1 MTTEKN
7 FEQLLDEYFAAIPKQ
22 GDRVT
27 GEVISVEHNAVRV
40 DINGVMTG
48 VVRGPNLFRESRE
61 YGDVEVGDKVEAIVI
76 EQENEE
82 GEMEL
87 SFRAA
92 GQDRVWDRVRKLE
105 DEGMTV
111 EAKVM
116 NANKGGLMM
125 KVGALAGF
133 LPVSQLAPEN
143 YPRVPGG
150 NKKRILEK
158 LKEFIGETM
167 EIKVI
172 DVDEEED
179 KLIVSEKAV
188 WEDEQKAV
196 LESYDVGDTVEGEVS
211 ALTSFGAFVKFG
223 EGLEGLVHISE
234 IVWKRIDHPK
244 DVLSVGDQVEAKII
258 DIEDSK
264 IYLSMKQLKDD
275 PWSNVNEKYQE
286 GQEVTGEIHKIEPFG
301 LMVKLDDEIHGLAH
315 ISKLSEDSL
324 SVKEMKSIYN
334 VGDSEEF
341 EILNIEP
348 DEHRL
353 GLKKKGV
360 EIEDEDEDESEDE
373 EEDEQSQDGETS
385 GEDSELEEASDKN
398 EDSKEGKQEKE
409 QEDSDKEDEPEKET
423 EQENEKDD

>member
-1 MTTEKN
+1 MASDQK
-7 FEQLLDEYFAAIPKQ
+7 FEELLDEYFAAIPKP

-27 GEVISVEHNAVRV
+27 GEVISVDHNSVRV

-48 VVRGPNLFRESRE
+48 VVRGPHLFRESRE
-61 YGDVEVGDKVEAIVI
+61 YGDVDVGDTVEAVVI

-87 SFRAA
+87 SFREA
-92 GQDRVWDRVRKLE
+92 GQDRVWDRARKLE
-105 DEGMTV
+105 EEGLTV
-111 EAKVM
+111 ESKVM

-133 LPVSQLAPEN
+133 LPVSQLAPEH

-158 LKEFIGETM
+158 LKEFIGETL

-172 DVDEEED
+172 DVDEEEE

-196 LESYDVGDTVEGEVS
+196 LESYEVGDTVEGEVS

-234 IVWKRIDHPK
+234 IVWKRIDHPR
-244 DVLSVGDQVEAKII
+244 DVLNVGDQVEAKII
-258 DIEDSK
+258 EIEDSK
-264 IYLSMKQLKDD
+264 IYLSMKQLRED
-275 PWSNVNEKYQE
+275 PWENVTERYQE
-286 GQEVTGEIHKIEPFG
+286 GQEVTGEVHKIEPFG
-301 LMVKLDDEIHGLAH
+301 LMVKLDNEIHGLAH

-324 SVKEMKSIYN
+324 SVKAMKREYD
-334 VGDSEEF
+334 VGETYDF

-348 DEHRL
+348 EEHRL
-353 GLKKKGV
+353 GLKRSGV
-360 EIEDEDEDESEDE
+360 ELSEDE
-373 EEDEQSQDGETS
+373 EDSKEESDEESEENDDEKDEDGKDD
-385 GEDSELEEASDKN
+385 EDSSEKKK
-398 EDSKEGKQEKE
+398 EDSKKEDDKEESKEESDE
-409 QEDSDKEDEPEKET
+409 QEEE
-423 EQENEKDD
+423 

>member
-1 MTTEKN
+1 MATEKT
-7 FEQLLDEYFAAIPKQ
+7 FEELLDEYFAAIPES

-27 GEVISVEHNAVRV
+27 GEVISVDHNSVRV

-48 VVRGPNLFRESRE
+48 VVRGPHLFRESRE
-61 YGDVEVGDKVEAIVI
+61 YGDVEIGDTVEAVVV

-87 SFRAA
+87 SFRKA

-105 DEGMTV
+105 EEGLTV

-133 LPVSQLAPEN
+133 LPVSQLSPEN

-158 LKEFIGETM
+158 LKEFIGETL

-172 DVDEEED
+172 DVDEEQD

-196 LESYDVGDTVEGEVS
+196 LESYEVDDMVEGEVS

-234 IVWKRIDHPK
+234 IVWKRIDHPR
-244 DVLSVGDQVEAKII
+244 DVLNVGDQVKAKII

-264 IYLSMKQLKDD
+264 IYLSMKQLKED
-275 PWSNVNEKYQE
+275 PWENVEDRYQE
-286 GQEVTGEIHKIEPFG
+286 GQLVEGEVHKIEPFG

-315 ISKLSEDSL
+315 ISKLSEGSM
-324 SVKEMKSIYN
+324 SVKAMKREYN
-334 VGDSEEF
+334 IGDTYEF

-348 DEHRL
+348 EEHRL
-353 GLKKKGV
+353 GLKRKGV
-360 EIEDEDEDESEDE
+360 EIEEESKADQEEDTEDES
-373 EEDEQSQDGETS
+373 
-385 GEDSELEEASDKN
+385 
-398 EDSKEGKQEKE
+398 KQEKKEEE
-409 QEDSDKEDEPEKET
+409 QEDSENNSSSKEKKEDKKESEEKPQKEKDEDSSESDKE
-423 EQENEKDD
+423 NES